1 MNTIYSQASLTIIAL
16 SATHADQGLF
26 GIPPKFRFPAT
37 ICYQGVTIMRAAPQL
52 DDLIAGSVYETRGWT
67 LQEKVLS
74 RRCLFFTD
82 HLVYFRCNAGIHR
95 ETEDEPIVKLNGSV
109 SARRAN
115 SVNPLT
121 NLKSSI
127 EALAWKHNFHHYKF
141 LVRDYSKRSLSYP
154 SDILFAFSGIQA
166 HITAITGSDFVCGLP
181 EAVIDAALL
190 WYSLNIST
198 SERRVSSIYTL
209 DSSLIQPPSWS
220 WIGWTN
226 PVLGFLPCGLDPE
239 NSPFQVLVEKFDFE
253 SPKRIHTVRRD
264 NRISVSTRK
273 YVDTVTSSDITT
285 DTHVVPFKLRKELGT
300 CFLLFSAEM
309 INFYGNIHH
318 ERSESRQIVR
328 SWLSDSRGSRC
339 VTMSSR
345 MLSPKVVKSR
355 MFYLIALSQRVK
367 ASRWLLRDLGL
378 DKEDYKQYGLDD
390 IVPGSVV
397 NVMLIKWKTSQTL
410 EDRYAER
417 VAVGQMHEMEWMRM
431 KPTRKAIR
439 LG

>member
-1 MNTIYSQASLTIIAL
+1 YIALSYVWGGRQMLRTTMENFSTLMRPGALAERQEQIPRVIRDAMAVVLLMDEKFLWVDTLCIVQDDPQLKHCEIARMNTIYSQASLTIIAL

-52 DDLIAGSVYETRGWT
+52 DDLISGSVYETRGWT

-190 WYSLNIST
+190 WYSLNNST

-220 WIGWTN
+220 W
-226 PVLGFLPCGLDPE
+226 
-239 NSPFQVLVEKFDFE
+239 
-253 SPKRIHTVRRD
+253 
-264 NRISVSTRK
+264 
-273 YVDTVTSSDITT
+273 
-285 DTHVVPFKLRKELGT
+285 
-300 CFLLFSAEM
+300 
-309 INFYGNIHH
+309 
-318 ERSESRQIVR
+318 
-328 SWLSDSRGSRC
+328 
-339 VTMSSR
+339 
-345 MLSPKVVKSR
+345 
-355 MFYLIALSQRVK
+355 
-367 ASRWLLRDLGL
+367 
-378 DKEDYKQYGLDD
+378 
-390 IVPGSVV
+390 
-397 NVMLIKWKTSQTL
+397 
-410 EDRYAER
+410 
-417 VAVGQMHEMEWMRM
+417 
-431 KPTRKAIR
+431 
-439 LG
+439 